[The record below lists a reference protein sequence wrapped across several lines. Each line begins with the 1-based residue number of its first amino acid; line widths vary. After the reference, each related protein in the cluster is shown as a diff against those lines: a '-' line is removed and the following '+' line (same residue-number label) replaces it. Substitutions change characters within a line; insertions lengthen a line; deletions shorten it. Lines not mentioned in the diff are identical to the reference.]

1 MKISSIVILGVLAAN
16 GGEVSAFSQG
26 NIGHTFL
33 TPVSPRSNSHLNA
46 LPVGGSELFDLHS
59 SATAALDSLHQTLTS
74 SSAILADAA
83 VDVADVAA
91 EDNGLWQQYLNVFKG
106 CLMTVHSAVD
116 QPLRNIGWDQTWGLS
131 IFLFTAGVRSLLI
144 PLSVQQTKSSEYMKA
159 LKPYQDEIKEKYKDN
174 KDAQN
179 RAIAKLFEDANQN
192 PLAGCLVAIVQL
204 PIFLGLY
211 RSVTLLAKDGQ
222 LNEPFLWIPSLEG
235 PVSAPTYRGIDWLT
249 QGWTFPDGGFP
260 TPGLGWET
268 TLAFMIMPVIL
279 VLGQKLTMSVLTPG
293 PDENS
298 SAEEKEQFEKTQGFL
313 KFLPLLIGFFSLQVP
328 AGLTIYWATS
338 NSFTLLQ
345 SVAVRGYY
353 QANPPEINLPDYWDN
368 LDDVDNMSADEM
380 REAASAG
387 LKVGPTM
394 EQLADESTFHYVVD
408 RSTVREKSDAWK
420 RVKANG
426 SEVPVLMSAWVE
438 SGSDSSVLADEVEAA
453 KM

>member
-1 MKISSIVILGVLAAN
+1 M
-16 GGEVSAFSQG
+16 
-26 NIGHTFL
+26 
-33 TPVSPRSNSHLNA
+33 
-46 LPVGGSELFDLHS
+46 
-59 SATAALDSLHQTLTS
+59 
-74 SSAILADAA
+74 
-83 VDVADVAA
+83 
-91 EDNGLWQQYLNVFKG
+91 
-106 CLMTVHSAVD
+106 
-116 QPLRNIGWDQTWGLS
+116 
-131 IFLFTAGVRSLLI
+131 
-144 PLSVQQTKSSEYMKA
+144 QQTKSSEYMKA

-174 KDAQN
+174 KDLQN

-192 PLAGCLVAIVQL
+192 PLAGCLVAIAQL

-235 PVSAPTYRGIDWLT
+235 PVSAPTYRGIDWLI
-249 QGWTFPDGGFP
+249 QGWTFPDGGLP

-268 TLAFMIMPVIL
+268 TLSFMIMPVIL

-293 PDENS
+293 PDENA

-353 QANPPEINLPDYWDN
+353 KANPPEINLPDYWSN
-368 LDDVDNMSADEM
+368 LDDADNMSADQM

-394 EQLADESTFHYVVD
+394 EQLTDGKFNCIIYRYRGISCIYYCMIIIRIRKPTE
-408 RSTVREKSDAWK
+408 
-420 RVKANG
+420 N
-426 SEVPVLMSAWVE
+426 
-438 SGSDSSVLADEVEAA
+438 
-453 KM
+453 